1 MNITKVSVLVAIATT
16 LLCGNAQADETYS
29 IVLAGGRVIDP
40 ETRFDAIRN
49 VGITGEK
56 IVKISQ
62 QPLSGAEVIDVSGL
76 IVAPGF
82 IDLHSHAF
90 TPLSQEY
97 QVQDGVTTALEL
109 ESGSYPI
116 DAFSQPLEG
125 RTVQNIGATA
135 GYGSVRREVFG
146 WPAFLTQTA
155 TETERVDLRRILE
168 DGLDKG
174 GLGVGLAVDY
184 YSEAVNEEEIRAIFE
199 IAADRGATIFV
210 HMRRGV
216 NGDPTGLYEV
226 LGLARETG
234 ASLHICHITHN
245 AMVNIELF
253 LQEIQ
258 QAREDSVDVTAE
270 LLPYTAGSVG
280 IGAAVFGRD
289 WRTIFNIEPQDVEW
303 LETGERFKN
312 IEQFEEARQ
321 TNPNGL
327 IVHHYLREEWNR
339 RALSEPG
346 MIVVSDM
353 VRMVSSDRK
362 VAPHNGA
369 FSRVL
374 GRYVREQGAITLQD
388 ALSRMTILPAKRMEG
403 ASGAF
408 KSKGRL
414 REGMDADI
422 TVFDWDRVIDRA
434 TYQDPFQP
442 SEGIEHVF
450 VNGVPVVRH
459 SAFIEGVFPGRMI
472 YGDL

>member
-1 MNITKVSVLVAIATT
+1 MRLSVCLAVVAV
-16 LLCGNAQADETYS
+16 LLCSNVQAGETYS

-40 ETRFDAIRN
+40 ETGFDAVRN
-49 VGITGEK
+49 IGIAEDK
-56 IVKISQ
+56 IAEIGD

-109 ESGSYPI
+109 EGGSYPI
-116 DAFSQPLEG
+116 DEFSQPLGG

-146 WPAFLTQTA
+146 WPAMLTQTA
-155 TETERVDLRRILE
+155 SRTERDDLRKHLE
-168 DGLDKG
+168 NALDTG

-184 YSEAVNEEEIRAIFE
+184 YSEAVNDAEMKAIFE
-199 IAADRGATIFV
+199 VAAERDATIFV
-210 HMRRGV
+210 HLRRGI
-216 NGDPTGLYEV
+216 NGDPAGLREV
-226 LGLARETG
+226 LRLARETG

-258 QAREDSVDVTAE
+258 EAREGGVDITAE
-270 LLPYTAGSVG
+270 LLPYPAGSVG

-303 LETGERFKN
+303 LATGERFAS
-312 IEQFEEARQ
+312 IEQFEEARKSS
-321 TNPNGL
+321 PMGL
-327 IVHHYLREEWNR
+327 IVHHYLNEEWNR

-353 VRMVSSDRK
+353 VRMVSKDRK

-374 GRYVREQGAITLQD
+374 GRYVRDQGVITLHD
-388 ALSRMTILPAKRMEG
+388 ALSRMTVLPAMRMEK
-403 ASGAF
+403 ASDEF
-408 KSKGRL
+408 KTKGRL

-422 TVFDWDRVIDRA
+422 TVFDWDSVIDRA
-434 TYQDPFQP
+434 TYQDPYQP

-450 VNGVPVVRH
+450 VNGVQVVRY
-459 SAFIEGVFPGRMI
+459 SEYVEDVFPGRMI
-472 YGDL
+472 YGGL

>member
-1 MNITKVSVLVAIATT
+1 MRIPVVAALISV
-16 LLCGNAQADETYS
+16 LLCGNVQADETFA
-29 IVLAGGRVIDP
+29 IVLAGGRVMDP
-40 ETRFDAIRN
+40 ETGFDAITN
-49 VGITGEK
+49 VGITGDK
-56 IVKISQ
+56 IVTISAE
-62 QPLSGAEVIDVSGL
+62 PLMSSKVINVSGL

-90 TPLSQEY
+90 TPLSQEF

-109 ESGSYPI
+109 EGGSYPI
-116 DAFSQPLEG
+116 AAFSQPLEG

-155 TETERVDLRRILE
+155 TDAERKELRKLLE
-168 DGLDKG
+168 DGFDTG

-184 YSEAVNEEEIRAIFE
+184 YSEAVNEEEMRAIFE
-199 IAADRGATIFV
+199 IATERGATIFV

-216 NGDPTGLYEV
+216 NGDPAGLHEV
-226 LGLARETG
+226 LRLARETG

-258 QAREDSVDVTAE
+258 KAREDGVDVTAE
-270 LLPYTAGSVG
+270 LLPYPAGSVG

-289 WRTIFNIEPQDVEW
+289 WRTIFNITPQDVEW

-312 IEQFEEARQ
+312 IEQFEEARK
-321 TNPNGL
+321 TNPSGL

-339 RALSEPG
+339 KALSEPG

-353 VRMVSSDRK
+353 VRMVNRDRK

-374 GRYVREQGAITLQD
+374 GRYVREQGVITLQD
-388 ALSRMTILPAKRMEG
+388 ALSRMTILPAKRMER
-403 ASGAF
+403 ASDAF
-408 KSKGRL
+408 KTKGRL

-422 TVFDWDRVIDRA
+422 TVFDWDNVIDRA
-434 TYQDPFQP
+434 TYQNPFQA

-450 VNGVPVVRH
+450 VNGVQVVRH
-459 SAFIEGVFPGRMI
+459 SEFIEGVFPGRMI
-472 YGDL
+472 YGGL